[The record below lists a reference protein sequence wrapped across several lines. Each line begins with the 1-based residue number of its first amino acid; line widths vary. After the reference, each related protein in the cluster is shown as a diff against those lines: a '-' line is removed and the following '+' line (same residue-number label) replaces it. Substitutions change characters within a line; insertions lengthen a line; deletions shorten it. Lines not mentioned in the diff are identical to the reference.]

1 MEQKCQNDHPRKPG
15 ECGAKNRA
23 YATFGTFDIECWR
36 CFGRIT
42 FNFDESGTESAGILA
57 HVVLDEADGI
67 RLGSVA

>member
-1 MEQKCQNDHPRKPG
+1 MEKLCQNPSPRKPG

-42 FNFDESGTESAGILA
+42 FDFDAAGTESTVSLA
-57 HVVLDEADGI
+57 VLSSNG
-67 RLGSVA
+67 